1 MEFFPDWGAIL
12 DFKGLVP
19 YRAPGGSSRLSSFI
33 TGLRKVLAE
42 LLKFLV
48 RRTVGPAP
56 SSGPVPLT
64 ASTSIGMAAHGNART
79 TRTAL
84 DALFASA
91 GGDFELI
98 LVDDASPDDAL
109 DVFREARG
117 RHANTRIFSFKRNL
131 DYGESVN
138 AFLSHARGDSLL
150 FLSNDIFASPAYLR
164 VLLESA
170 AANPG
175 CGILRGCS
183 NFVDKGSP
191 LHMVPYEER
200 ATRAEYFAFTEEIAE
215 RHRGGALVDE
225 RYLVGDAFLVRRPVI
240 DRIGTFDTRFVGYFG
255 DVDFG
260 LRAQIAGFRVVL
272 ERRAFAF
279 HQTHG
284 NIAYLPPDAQRERWQ
299 RRRARVD
306 AAAQA
311 FVDKYG
317 LQVPEGGIANFP
329 WDELARRPFDPALHR
344 VAPKDYSAYLLPA

>member
-1 MEFFPDWGAIL
+1 L
-12 DFKGLVP
+12 
-19 YRAPGGSSRLSSFI
+19 LSD
-33 TGLRKVLAE
+33 

-48 RRTVGPAP
+48 QRPAGPAA
-56 SSGPVPLT
+56 SIPLT

-79 TRTAL
+79 TRQAL

-91 GGDFELI
+91 TGDFELI
-98 LVDDASPDDAL
+98 LVDDVSPDDTL
-109 DVFREARG
+109 EVFREARG
-117 RHANTRIFSFKRNL
+117 RHPNTRIFSFKRNL
-131 DYGESVN
+131 DYCESVN
-138 AFLSHARGDSLL
+138 AFLSHARGDRLL

-164 VLLESA
+164 TLLETSA
-170 AANPG
+170 ANQD

-191 LHMVPYEER
+191 LHMVPFEESE
-200 ATRAEYFAFTEEIAE
+200 TREAYFAFAEEIAA

-225 RYLVGDAFLVRRPVI
+225 RYLVGDAFLATRRLI
-240 DRIGTFDTRFVGYFG
+240 DRIGTFDTRFIGYFG

-284 NIAYLPPDAQRERWQ
+284 NIAYLAPGAQQERWQ
-299 RRRARVD
+299 RRRAKVE

-311 FVDKYG
+311 FVDKYE
-317 LQVPEGGIANFP
+317 LQLTQDGIENIP
-329 WDELARRPFDPALHR
+329 WAELARRSFDPARHR
-344 VAPKDYSAYLLPA
+344 VAPKDYSEFLLPG

>member
-1 MEFFPDWGAIL
+1 V
-12 DFKGLVP
+12 LV
-19 YRAPGGSSRLSSFI
+19 
-33 TGLRKVLAE
+33 E
-42 LLKFLV
+42 LLKFLGK
-48 RRTVGPAP
+48 RLAGHAPA
-56 SSGPVPLT
+56 SGPLRLT
-64 ASTSIGMAAHGNART
+64 PSVSIGMAAHGNSRT
-79 TRTAL
+79 TRQAL
-84 DALFASA
+84 DALFSSA
-91 GGDFELI
+91 TGDFELL
-98 LVDDASPDDAL
+98 LVDDTSPDDTLEVFL
-109 DVFREARG
+109 DAR
-117 RHANTRIFSFKRNL
+117 RKHANTRVYSFRRNL

-164 VLLESA
+164 VLLEAS
-170 AANPG
+170 AANPD

-191 LHMVPYEER
+191 LHMVPLEECTTQE
-200 ATRAEYFAFTEEIAE
+200 AYFAFAEQIAV

-225 RYLVGDAFLVRRPVI
+225 RYLVGDAFLVTRPVI
-240 DRIGTFDTRFVGYFG
+240 ERIGTFDTRFVGYFT

-284 NIAYLPPDAQRERWQ
+284 NIAYLPPDAQQERWQ
-299 RRRARVD
+299 RRRDKVD

-329 WDELARRPFDPALHR
+329 WNEMAHRPFDPALHR
-344 VAPKDYSAYLLPA
+344 VAPKDYSEFLLPG